1 MKYLSLFS
9 GYGGF
14 ELGIQQAYEEHN
26 KNSDDTGKRQKT
38 SEQQGVSILGNDGG
52 FQRKEVFTNGKCEN
66 TAEAGVGKLYFKR
79 AKLDETYW
87 DCNVQEK
94 RGGQEA
100 SQRVDEERKRLHT
113 ISSEATIYSKNRN
126 NELPNP
132 STDEG
137 QPHCIGFSEI
147 DKYAIQTYLKHFPT
161 HKNYGDI
168 TKLDPTTLP
177 DFDLLV
183 GGFPCQAFSIAGK
196 RAGFEDTR
204 GTLIY
209 DVFRIIKEKHPKL
222 VLLENVKG
230 LLSHDNGRTFKTI
243 ITSLAELGY
252 AVEWQV
258 LNAKNFGVPQNRERV
273 FIIGH
278 LGGFG
283 GRQVFPI
290 TQNNSEDII
299 LPTITTRITADSNG
313 TYVRKRPT
321 HQTINKNYA
330 EDKANTFE
338 ALRVLRTE
346 IGEKAFYEW
355 ATRRLG
361 SFQEEKVLQSE
372 VYGEGVWDKT
382 NQEQPTMDDSTLS
395 RTEIEAER
403 ELRDLWNRECEGCPP
418 QESRLAEQ
426 FIGELAKNLS
436 ELPQSD
442 TPRIRRLTPIE
453 AERLMGL
460 PDGWTEGVSDTQRY
474 KLCGN
479 GVVVNVVEEI
489 IKRLIYDL

>member
-1 MKYLSLFS
+1 MRYLSLFS

-14 ELGIQQAYEEHN
+14 ELGIQQAYENQKQTDGQDN
-26 KNSDDTGKRQKT
+26 KNDFSSDMLCGSRSD
-38 SEQQGVSILGNDGG
+38 I
-52 FQRKEVFTNGKCEN
+52 
-66 TAEAGVGKLYFKR
+66 
-79 AKLDETYW
+79 
-87 DCNVQEK
+87 
-94 RGGQEA
+94 
-100 SQRVDEERKRLHT
+100 
-113 ISSEATIYSKNRN
+113 RN
-126 NELPNP
+126 SNI
-132 STDEG
+132 
-137 QPHCIGFSEI
+137 CVGFSEI
-147 DKYAIQTYLKHFPT
+147 DSYAIKVYEKHFPYEECEICRT
-161 HKNYGDI
+161 KNERKSEVPSPGDSERRSGEQPDDGAKGLTCNCKHKPYGDI
-168 TKLDPTTLP
+168 TKLDPSTLP
-177 DFDLLV
+177 DFELLV

-290 TQNNSEDII
+290 TKNDCEDII

-313 TYVRKRPT
+313 TYVRKRQAYQKIKRAPLKFLERN
-321 HQTINKNYA
+321 QKNIEGDYA
-330 EDKANTFE
+330 FTVDSMNT
-338 ALRVLRTE
+338 
-346 IGEKAFYEW
+346 G
-355 ATRRLG
+355 
-361 SFQEEKVLQSE
+361 
-372 VYGEGVWDKT
+372 GV
-382 NQEQPTMDDSTLS
+382 NIDS
-395 RTEIEAER
+395 
-403 ELRDLWNRECEGCPP
+403 
-418 QESRLAEQ
+418 
-426 FIGELAKNLS
+426 K
-436 ELPQSD
+436 
-442 TPRIRRLTPIE
+442 IRRLTPTE
-453 AERLMGL
+453 CERLMGL

-479 GVVVNVVEEI
+479 GVVVNVVKEI
-489 IKRLIYDL
+489 IKRLNSLN